1 MSIAITICA
10 VILYYTVGK
19 RYQSWILI
27 ALSLFVYWK
36 VVQWNILLLFSIALM
51 VGICAS
57 YLERNNTKT
66 AVAIPVSVI
75 IAGFFFLRFD
85 VGGLGFPL
93 GYSVLAFTSISILI
107 DQYRNPAHYRY
118 ADLLSYLLF
127 FPKIF
132 AGPIERASNFISS
145 SEKRFNNMSC
155 YVGFKYLIFAAF
167 CKLVITD
174 NLASTELTGIGV
186 NLWMEIFVYS
196 IGFFFD
202 FWAYTLMAIG
212 VGKLFGYDLSA
223 NFFKP
228 YYSSSFREFWH
239 RWNITLGTWLRDYIY
254 IPLGGNKLSYIKWA
268 LAVLLVFIVSGVWHG
283 TTLPFI
289 VWGICHGILLI
300 AERGLVSQKNLQ
312 LLLKVAYSMV
322 VFILVSL
329 LWQLFIVDSLGS
341 AIQRYASLFDSEPF
355 HGELAV
361 KLVLSSLAYILLT
374 SSRVFSLIQKSS
386 NNRTFVIAEVS
397 MLAVMLSALIF
408 LNCPMS
414 FNFFYFRF

>member
-10 VILYYTVGK
+10 IILYYTIGK
-19 RYQSWILI
+19 RYQSLILI
-27 ALSLFVYWK
+27 ALSLFVYWQ
-36 VVQWNILLLFSIALM
+36 VAQWDILLLFSIALM
-51 VGICAS
+51 VGICTT

-75 IAGFFFLRFD
+75 VGGFFFLRSD

-107 DQYRNPAHYRY
+107 DQYRKPAHYRY
-118 ADLLSYLLF
+118 ADILSYLLF

-132 AGPIERASNFISS
+132 AGPIERASSFISS
-145 SEKRFNNMSC
+145 SEKGFNGMSC

-167 CKLVITD
+167 CKLVVAD
-174 NLASTELTGIGV
+174 NLASTELTGVGV

-223 NFFKP
+223 NFFIP

-254 IPLGGNKLSYIKWA
+254 IPLGGNKLPYIKWA

-300 AERGLVSQKNLQ
+300 AERGLVTPKNLP
-312 LLLKVAYSMV
+312 LLKVAYSIV
-322 VFILVSL
+322 VFIFVSL

-361 KLVLSSLAYILLT
+361 KLVLSSLAYVLLT

-397 MLAVMLSALIF
+397 MLAVMLSALII

>member
-10 VILYYTVGK
+10 IILYYTVGK
-19 RYQSWILI
+19 HYQSWILI
-27 ALSLFVYWK
+27 ALSLFVYWQ
-36 VVQWNILLLFSIALM
+36 VAQWNILLLFSIALM
-51 VGICAS
+51 VGICTS
-57 YLERNNTKT
+57 YLERKTTKT
-66 AVAIPVSVI
+66 AVAIPIIVI
-75 IAGFFFLRFD
+75 IAGFFFLRSD
-85 VGGLGFPL
+85 IGGLGFPL

-118 ADLLSYLLF
+118 ADILSYLLF

-145 SEKRFNNMSC
+145 SEKGFNGMSC

-167 CKLVITD
+167 CKLVVAD
-174 NLASTELTGIGV
+174 NLASTELTGVGV
-186 NLWMEIFVYS
+186 NLWVEIFVYS

-212 VGKLFGYDLSA
+212 VGKFFGYNLST

-239 RWNITLGTWLRDYIY
+239 RWNITLGIWLRDYIY
-254 IPLGGNKLSYIKWA
+254 IPLGGNKLPYIKWA

-289 VWGICHGILLI
+289 VWGICHGFLLI
-300 AERGLVSQKNLQ
+300 AERGLVTKKNLP
-312 LLLKVAYSMV
+312 LLKVAYSIV
-322 VFILVSL
+322 VFILVSMI
-329 LWQLFIVDSLGS
+329 WQLFIVDSLGS
-341 AIQRYASLFDSEPF
+341 AIQRYSSLFDSEPF
-355 HGELAV
+355 YGELAV
-361 KLVLSSLAYILLT
+361 KLVLSSLAYIFLT

-397 MLAVMLSALIF
+397 MLAVMLSALIL

>member
-1 MSIAITICA
+1 MSIAIAICA
-10 VILYYTVGK
+10 IILYYTVGK
-19 RYQSWILI
+19 RYQSWILV
-27 ALSLFVYWK
+27 ALSLFVYWQ
-36 VVQWNILLLFSIALM
+36 VAQWNILLILSIAVM

-57 YLERNNTKT
+57 YLERNTTKT
-66 AVAIPVSVI
+66 AVAIPIIII
-75 IAGFFFLRFD
+75 IAGFFFLRSNI
-85 VGGLGFPL
+85 GGLGFPL

-107 DQYRNPAHYRY
+107 DHYRNPAHYRY
-118 ADLLSYLLF
+118 ADILSYLLF

-132 AGPIERASNFISS
+132 AGPIERTSNFISS
-145 SEKRFNNMSC
+145 SEKGFNGMSC

-167 CKLVITD
+167 CKLVVAD
-174 NLASTELTGIGV
+174 NLASTELTGTGV

-212 VGKLFGYDLSA
+212 VGKFFGYNLST

-254 IPLGGNKLSYIKWA
+254 IPLGGNKLPYIKWA

-289 VWGICHGILLI
+289 VWGICHGFLLI
-300 AERGLVSQKNLQ
+300 AERGLVTKKNLP
-312 LLLKVAYSMV
+312 LLKVAYSIV
-322 VFILVSL
+322 VFILVSM

-361 KLVLSSLAYILLT
+361 KLVLSSVAYILLT
-374 SSRVFSLIQKSS
+374 SSRVFSLVQKSS
-386 NNRTFVIAEVS
+386 DNRTFVITEVS
-397 MLAVMLSALIF
+397 MLAIMLLALII

>member
-10 VILYYTVGK
+10 IILYYTAGK

-27 ALSLFVYWK
+27 ALSLFVYWQ
-36 VVQWNILLLFSIALM
+36 VAQWNILLLFSIAVM

-57 YLERNNTKT
+57 YLERDNTKT

-75 IAGFFFLRFD
+75 VAGFFFLRSD
-85 VGGLGFPL
+85 IGGLGFPL
-93 GYSVLAFTSISILI
+93 GYSVLAFTSISILL
-107 DQYRNPAHYRY
+107 DQYRNPAHYRF
-118 ADLLSYLLF
+118 ADILSYLLF

-145 SEKRFNNMSC
+145 SEKRFNGMSC
-155 YVGFKYLIFAAF
+155 YVGFKYLIFAVF
-167 CKLVITD
+167 CKLVVAD

-228 YYSSSFREFWH
+228 YYSYSFREFWH

-254 IPLGGNKLSYIKWA
+254 IPLGGNKLPYIKWA

-300 AERGLVSQKNLQ
+300 AERGLVTPKKLP
-312 LLLKVAYSMV
+312 LLKVAYSIV

-361 KLVLSSLAYILLT
+361 KLVLSTLAYVLLT
-374 SSRVFSLIQKSS
+374 SSRVLSLIQKSS

-397 MLAVMLSALIF
+397 MLAVMLSALII
-408 LNCPMS
+408 LNCPLS

>member
-10 VILYYTVGK
+10 IILYYTAGK

-27 ALSLFVYWK
+27 ALSLFVYWQ
-36 VVQWNILLLFSIALM
+36 VAQWNILLLFSIAIM

-75 IAGFFFLRFD
+75 VAGFFFLRSD
-85 VGGLGFPL
+85 IGGLGFPL

-107 DQYRNPAHYRY
+107 DQYRNPARYRF
-118 ADLLSYLLF
+118 ADILSYLLF

-145 SEKRFNNMSC
+145 SEKRFNGMSC

-167 CKLVITD
+167 CKLVVAD
-174 NLASTELTGIGV
+174 NIASTELTGIGV

-212 VGKLFGYDLSA
+212 VGKLFGYNLSA

-254 IPLGGNKLSYIKWA
+254 IPLGGNKLPYIKWA

-300 AERGLVSQKNLQ
+300 VERGLVTPKKLP
-312 LLLKVAYSMV
+312 LLKVAYSIV

-361 KLVLSSLAYILLT
+361 KLVLSSLAYVLHT

-386 NNRTFVIAEVS
+386 DNRTFVIAEVS
-397 MLAVMLSALIF
+397 MLAVMLSALIL

>member
-10 VILYYTVGK
+10 IILYYTVGK

-27 ALSLFVYWK
+27 ALSLFVYWQ
-36 VVQWNILLLFSIALM
+36 VAQWNILLLFSIALM
-51 VGICAS
+51 VGICTS
-57 YLERNNTKT
+57 YLERNTTKT
-66 AVAIPVSVI
+66 AVAIPIIVI
-75 IAGFFFLRFD
+75 IAGFFFLRSD
-85 VGGLGFPL
+85 IGGLGFPL

-118 ADLLSYLLF
+118 ADILSYLLF

-145 SEKRFNNMSC
+145 SEKGFNGMSC

-167 CKLVITD
+167 CKLVVAD
-174 NLASTELTGIGV
+174 NLASTELTGVGV

-212 VGKLFGYDLSA
+212 VGKFFGYNLST

-228 YYSSSFREFWH
+228 YYSYSFREFWH

-254 IPLGGNKLSYIKWA
+254 IPLGGNKLPYIKWA

-289 VWGICHGILLI
+289 AWGICHGILLT
-300 AERGLVSQKNLQ
+300 AEKGLFNGNSLP
-312 LLLKVAYSMV
+312 LLLKVAYSIV
-322 VFILVSL
+322 VFIFVSL

-341 AIQRYASLFDSEPF
+341 AIQRYAFLFESEPF
-355 HGELAV
+355 HGEIAV
-361 KLVLSSLAYILLT
+361 KLVLSSLSYILLT
-374 SSRVFSLIQKSS
+374 SSRVVSLVQKSS
-386 NNRTFVIAEVS
+386 DNRTFVIAEVS
-397 MLAVMLSALIF
+397 MLAIMLSALIL

>member
-10 VILYYTVGK
+10 IILYYTVGK

-27 ALSLFVYWK
+27 ALSLFVYWQ
-36 VVQWNILLLFSIALM
+36 VAQWNILLFFSIALM
-51 VGICAS
+51 VGICTS
-57 YLERNNTKT
+57 YLERNTTKT
-66 AVAIPVSVI
+66 AVAIPIIVI
-75 IAGFFFLRFD
+75 IAGFFFLRSD
-85 VGGLGFPL
+85 IGGLGFPL

-107 DQYRNPAHYRY
+107 DQYRNPVHYRY
-118 ADLLSYLLF
+118 ADILSYLLF

-145 SEKRFNNMSC
+145 SEKLFNGMSC

-167 CKLVITD
+167 CKLVVAD

-254 IPLGGNKLSYIKWA
+254 IPLGGNKLPYIKWA

-300 AERGLVSQKNLQ
+300 AERGLVTQKNLQ
-312 LLLKVAYSMV
+312 PLKVAYSVV
-322 VFILVSL
+322 VFVFVSL
-329 LWQLFIVDSLGS
+329 LWQLFIVDFLDS
-341 AIQRYASLFDSEPF
+341 AIQKYASLFDSEPF

-374 SSRVFSLIQKSS
+374 SGRVFSLIQKSS

-397 MLAVMLSALIF
+397 MLAVMLSALIL
-408 LNCPMS
+408 LNCSMS

>member
-10 VILYYTVGK
+10 IILYYTIGK

-27 ALSLFVYWK
+27 ALSLFVYWQ
-36 VVQWNILLLFSIALM
+36 VAQWNILLLFSIALM
-51 VGICAS
+51 VGICTS
-57 YLERNNTKT
+57 YLERNTTKT
-66 AVAIPVSVI
+66 AVAIPIIVI
-75 IAGFFFLRFD
+75 IAVFFLLRSD
-85 VGGLGFPL
+85 VGRLGFPL

-107 DQYRNPAHYRY
+107 DQYRNPAHYRF
-118 ADLLSYLLF
+118 ADILSYLLF

-145 SEKRFNNMSC
+145 SEKRFNGMSC

-167 CKLVITD
+167 CKLVVAD

-254 IPLGGNKLSYIKWA
+254 IPLGGNKLPYIKWA

-300 AERGLVSQKNLQ
+300 AERGLVIANKLP
-312 LLLKVAYSMV
+312 LFKMAYSMV
-322 VFILVSL
+322 VFIFVSL
-329 LWQLFIVDSLGS
+329 LWQLFIVDSLDN

-397 MLAVMLSALIF
+397 MLAVMLSALIL

>member
-10 VILYYTVGK
+10 IILYYTIGK

-27 ALSLFVYWK
+27 VLSLFVYWQLA
-36 VVQWNILLLFSIALM
+36 QWNILLLFSIALM
-51 VGICAS
+51 VGICTS
-57 YLERNNTKT
+57 YLERNTTKT
-66 AVAIPVSVI
+66 AVAIPIIVI
-75 IAGFFFLRFD
+75 IAVFFFLRSD

-107 DQYRNPAHYRY
+107 DQYRNPAHYRF
-118 ADLLSYLLF
+118 ADILSYLLF

-145 SEKRFNNMSC
+145 SEKRFNGMSC

-167 CKLVITD
+167 CKLVVAD

-254 IPLGGNKLSYIKWA
+254 IPLGGNKLPYIKWA

-300 AERGLVSQKNLQ
+300 VERGLVTPQKLP
-312 LLLKVAYSMV
+312 LLKVAYSIV

-329 LWQLFIVDSLGS
+329 LWQLFIVDSLGN
-341 AIQRYASLFDSEPF
+341 AIQIYASLFDSEPF
-355 HGELAV
+355 HGELTV
-361 KLVLSSLAYILLT
+361 KLVLSSLAYVLLT

-386 NNRTFVIAEVS
+386 DNRTFVIAEVS
-397 MLAVMLSALIF
+397 MLAVMLSALIL

>member
-1 MSIAITICA
+1 MSIGITICA
-10 VILYYTVGK
+10 IILYYTVGK

-27 ALSLFVYWK
+27 ALSLFVYWQ
-36 VVQWNILLLFSIALM
+36 VVQWNILLILSIAVM

-57 YLERNNTKT
+57 YLERNTTKT
-66 AVAIPVSVI
+66 AVAIPIIVI
-75 IAGFFFLRFD
+75 IAGFFFLRSNI
-85 VGGLGFPL
+85 GGLGFPL

-118 ADLLSYLLF
+118 ADILSYLLF

-132 AGPIERASNFISS
+132 AGPIERTSNFISS
-145 SEKRFNNMSC
+145 SEKGFNGMSC

-167 CKLVITD
+167 CKLVVAD
-174 NLASTELTGIGV
+174 NLASTELTGTGV

-212 VGKLFGYDLSA
+212 VGKFFGYNLST

-254 IPLGGNKLSYIKWA
+254 IPLGGNKLPYIKWA

-289 VWGICHGILLI
+289 VWGICHGFLLI
-300 AERGLVSQKNLQ
+300 AERGLVTKKNLP
-312 LLLKVAYSMV
+312 LLKVAYSIV
-322 VFILVSL
+322 VFILVSM

-361 KLVLSSLAYILLT
+361 KLVMSSLAYVLLT

-386 NNRTFVIAEVS
+386 DNRTFVIAEVS
-397 MLAVMLSALIF
+397 MLAVMLSALIL

>member
-10 VILYYTVGK
+10 IILYYTLGK

-27 ALSLFVYWK
+27 ALSLFVYWQ
-36 VVQWNILLLFSIALM
+36 VAQWNILLLFSIALM
-51 VGICAS
+51 VGICTS
-57 YLERNNTKT
+57 YLERNTTKT
-66 AVAIPVSVI
+66 AVAIPIIVI
-75 IAGFFFLRFD
+75 IAVFFLLRSD
-85 VGGLGFPL
+85 VGRLGFSL

-107 DQYRNPAHYRY
+107 DQYRNPAHYRF
-118 ADLLSYLLF
+118 ADILSYLLF

-145 SEKRFNNMSC
+145 SEKRFNGMSC

-167 CKLVITD
+167 CKLVVAD

-228 YYSSSFREFWH
+228 YYSSSYREFWH

-254 IPLGGNKLSYIKWA
+254 IPLGGNKLPYIKWA

-300 AERGLVSQKNLQ
+300 TERSLVTSQKLP
-312 LLLKVAYSMV
+312 LLKVAYSIV

-361 KLVLSSLAYILLT
+361 KLVLNGLAYILLT

-386 NNRTFVIAEVS
+386 DNRTFVIAEVS
-397 MLAVMLSALIF
+397 MLAVMLSALIL

>member
-10 VILYYTVGK
+10 IILYYTVGK

-27 ALSLFVYWK
+27 ALSLFVYWQ
-36 VVQWNILLLFSIALM
+36 VAHWNILLLFSIALM
-51 VGICAS
+51 VGICTS
-57 YLERNNTKT
+57 YLERNTTKT
-66 AVAIPVSVI
+66 AVAIPVIVI
-75 IAGFFFLRFD
+75 IAGFFFLRSD
-85 VGGLGFPL
+85 IGGLGFPL

-118 ADLLSYLLF
+118 ADILSYLLF

-132 AGPIERASNFISS
+132 AGPIERASSFISS
-145 SEKRFNNMSC
+145 SEKGFNGMSC

-167 CKLVITD
+167 CKLMVAD
-174 NLASTELTGIGV
+174 NLASTEFTCIGL

-228 YYSSSFREFWH
+228 YYSSSFRAFWH

-254 IPLGGNKLSYIKWA
+254 IPLGGNKLPYIKWA

-283 TTLPFI
+283 ATLPFI
-289 VWGICHGILLI
+289 AWGICHGLLII
-300 AERGLVSQKNLQ
+300 AERSLFNRNRFSP
-312 LLLKVAYSMV
+312 LLKVAYSIV
-322 VFILVSL
+322 VFIFVSL

-355 HGELAV
+355 HGDIAG
-361 KLVLSSLAYILLT
+361 KLVLSGLAYILLT
-374 SSRVFSLIQKSS
+374 SSAVFSLVQKSS
-386 NNRTFVIAEVS
+386 DNRTFVIAEVL
-397 MLAVMLSALIF
+397 MLAVMLSALVL

>member
-1 MSIAITICA
+1 MSIAITICTI
-10 VILYYTVGK
+10 ILYYTAGK

-27 ALSLFVYWK
+27 ALSLFVYWQ
-36 VVQWNILLLFSIALM
+36 VAQWNILLLFSIAVM

-75 IAGFFFLRFD
+75 VAGFFFLRSD
-85 VGGLGFPL
+85 IGGLGFPL

-107 DQYRNPAHYRY
+107 DQYRNPARYRFT
-118 ADLLSYLLF
+118 DILSYLLF

-145 SEKRFNNMSC
+145 SEKRFNGMSC

-167 CKLVITD
+167 CKLVVAD

-212 VGKLFGYDLSA
+212 VGKVFGYDLSA

-254 IPLGGNKLSYIKWA
+254 IPLGGNKLPYIKWA

-300 AERGLVSQKNLQ
+300 AERGLVTKKNLP
-312 LLLKVAYSMV
+312 LLKVAYSIV
-322 VFILVSL
+322 VFIFVSL
-329 LWQLFIVDSLGS
+329 LWQLFIVDSLVS

-361 KLVLSSLAYILLT
+361 KLVLSSLAYVLLT

-397 MLAVMLSALIF
+397 ILAVMLSALII
-408 LNCPMS
+408 LNCPLS

>member
-10 VILYYTVGK
+10 IILYYTVGK

-27 ALSLFVYWK
+27 ALSLFVYWQ
-36 VVQWNILLLFSIALM
+36 VAQWNILLLFSIAVM

-75 IAGFFFLRFD
+75 VAGFFFLRSD
-85 VGGLGFPL
+85 IGGLGFPL

-107 DQYRNPAHYRY
+107 DQYRNPAHYRF
-118 ADLLSYLLF
+118 ADILSYLLF

-145 SEKRFNNMSC
+145 SEKRFNGMSC

-167 CKLVITD
+167 CKLVVAD
-174 NLASTELTGIGV
+174 NLASTELTGVGV

-254 IPLGGNKLSYIKWA
+254 IPLGGNKLPYIKRA

-300 AERGLVSQKNLQ
+300 AERGLVTPKNLP
-312 LLLKVAYSMV
+312 LLKVAYSIV
-322 VFILVSL
+322 VFIFVSL

-341 AIQRYASLFDSEPF
+341 AIQRYTSLFDSEPF

-361 KLVLSSLAYILLT
+361 KLALSSLAYVLLT
-374 SSRVFSLIQKSS
+374 SSSVFSLIQKSS

-397 MLAVMLSALIF
+397 MLAVMLSVLIF
-408 LNCPMS
+408 LNCPLS

>member
-10 VILYYTVGK
+10 IILYYTIGK

-27 ALSLFVYWK
+27 ALSLFVYWQ
-36 VVQWNILLLFSIALM
+36 VAQWNILLLFSIALM
-51 VGICAS
+51 VGICTS
-57 YLERNNTKT
+57 YLERNTTKT
-66 AVAIPVSVI
+66 AVAIPIIVI
-75 IAGFFFLRFD
+75 IAVFFLLRSD
-85 VGGLGFPL
+85 VGRLGFPL

-107 DQYRNPAHYRY
+107 DQYRNPAHYRF
-118 ADLLSYLLF
+118 ADILSYLLF

-145 SEKRFNNMSC
+145 SEKRFNGMSC

-167 CKLVITD
+167 CKLVVAD

-186 NLWMEIFVYS
+186 NLLMEIFVYS

-228 YYSSSFREFWH
+228 YYSSSYREFWH

-254 IPLGGNKLSYIKWA
+254 IPLGGNKLPYVKWA
-268 LAVLLVFIVSGVWHG
+268 LAVLIVFIISGVWHG

-300 AERGLVSQKNLQ
+300 AERSLVTPKKLP
-312 LLLKVAYSMV
+312 LLKVAYSIV

-361 KLVLSSLAYILLT
+361 KLVLSSLAYVLLT

-386 NNRTFVIAEVS
+386 DNRTFVIAEVS
-397 MLAVMLSALIF
+397 MLAVMLSALIL

>member
-1 MSIAITICA
+1 MSIAITICTI
-10 VILYYTVGK
+10 ILYYTVGK

-27 ALSLFVYWK
+27 ALSLFVYWQ
-36 VVQWNILLLFSIALM
+36 VAQWNILLLFSIALM
-51 VGICAS
+51 VGICTS
-57 YLERNNTKT
+57 YLERNTTKT
-66 AVAIPVSVI
+66 AVAIPIIVI
-75 IAGFFFLRFD
+75 IAGFFFLRSD
-85 VGGLGFPL
+85 IGGLGFPL

-118 ADLLSYLLF
+118 ADILSYLLF

-132 AGPIERASNFISS
+132 AGPIERALNFISS
-145 SEKRFNNMSC
+145 SEKGFNGMSC

-167 CKLVITD
+167 CKLVVAD
-174 NLASTELTGIGV
+174 NLASTELTGVGV

-254 IPLGGNKLSYIKWA
+254 ILLGGNKLPYIKWA

-300 AERGLVSQKNLQ
+300 AERGLVTPKKLP
-312 LLLKVAYSMV
+312 LLKVAYSIV
-322 VFILVSL
+322 VFIFVSL

-361 KLVLSSLAYILLT
+361 KLVLSSLAYVLLT
-374 SSRVFSLIQKSS
+374 SSKVFSLIQKSS
-386 NNRTFVIAEVS
+386 DNRTFVIAEVS
-397 MLAVMLSALIF
+397 VLAVMLSALIL

>member
-1 MSIAITICA
+1 MSIAISICA
-10 VILYYTVGK
+10 IILYYTIGK

-27 ALSLFVYWK
+27 ALSLFVYWQ
-36 VVQWNILLLFSIALM
+36 VAQWNVLLLFSIALM
-51 VGICAS
+51 VVICTS
-57 YLERNNTKT
+57 YLERNNIKT
-66 AVAIPVSVI
+66 AVAIPVSMIV
-75 IAGFFFLRFD
+75 AGFFFLRSD

-93 GYSVLAFTSISILI
+93 GYSVLAFTSISMLI
-107 DQYRNPAHYRY
+107 DQYRNPVHYRY
-118 ADLLSYLLF
+118 ADILSYLLF

-145 SEKRFNNMSC
+145 SEKRFNGMSC

-167 CKLVITD
+167 CKLVVAD
-174 NLASTELTGIGV
+174 NLASPEFIGIGL
-186 NLWMEIFVYS
+186 NLWMEIFVYA

-228 YYSSSFREFWH
+228 FYSSSFREFWH
-239 RWNITLGTWLRDYIY
+239 RWNITLGTWLRDYLY
-254 IPLGGNKLSYIKWA
+254 IPLGGNKLPYIKWA
-268 LAVLLVFIVSGVWHG
+268 LAVMLVFIVSGVWHG

-300 AERGLVSQKNLQ
+300 AERGLVTPQKIP
-312 LLLKVAYSMV
+312 LLKVAYSIV
-322 VFILVSL
+322 VFIFVSL

-361 KLVLSSLAYILLT
+361 KLVLSSLAYVLLT

-397 MLAVMLSALIF
+397 MLAVMLSSLII

>member
-1 MSIAITICA
+1 MSIGITICA
-10 VILYYTVGK
+10 IILYYTVGK

-27 ALSLFVYWK
+27 ALSLFVYWQ
-36 VVQWNILLLFSIALM
+36 VAQWNILLLFSIALI
-51 VGICAS
+51 VGICSS
-57 YLERNNTKT
+57 YLERNTTKT
-66 AVAIPVSVI
+66 AVAIPIIVI
-75 IAGFFFLRFD
+75 IAGFFFLRSD

-118 ADLLSYLLF
+118 ADILSYLLF

-145 SEKRFNNMSC
+145 SKKGFNGMSC

-167 CKLVITD
+167 CKLVVAD
-174 NLASTELTGIGV
+174 NLASTELTGVGV

-212 VGKLFGYDLSA
+212 VGKFFGYDLSA

-254 IPLGGNKLSYIKWA
+254 IPLGGNKLPYIKWA

-300 AERGLVSQKNLQ
+300 AERGLVTLQKLP
-312 LLLKVAYSMV
+312 LLKVAYSIV

-341 AIQRYASLFDSEPF
+341 AIKRYASLFDSEPF

-361 KLVLSSLAYILLT
+361 KLVLSSLAYVLLT

-386 NNRTFVIAEVS
+386 DNRTFVITEVS
-397 MLAVMLSALIF
+397 MLAVMLSALIL

>member
-10 VILYYTVGK
+10 IILYYTVGK

-27 ALSLFVYWK
+27 ALSLFVYWQ
-36 VVQWNILLLFSIALM
+36 VAQWNILLLFSIAVM

-75 IAGFFFLRFD
+75 VAGFFFLRSD
-85 VGGLGFPL
+85 IGGFGFPL

-107 DQYRNPAHYRY
+107 DQYRNPVHYRY
-118 ADLLSYLLF
+118 ADILSYLLF

-132 AGPIERASNFISS
+132 AGPIERASNFISP
-145 SEKRFNNMSC
+145 SEKLFNGMSC

-167 CKLVITD
+167 CKLVVAD

-212 VGKLFGYDLSA
+212 VGKVFGYDLSA

-254 IPLGGNKLSYIKWA
+254 IPLGGNKLPYIKWA

-300 AERGLVSQKNLQ
+300 VERGLVTPKKLP
-312 LLLKVAYSMV
+312 LLKEAYSIV

-341 AIQRYASLFDSEPF
+341 AIQRYVSLFDSEPF

-361 KLVLSSLAYILLT
+361 KLVLSSLAYVLLT

-386 NNRTFVIAEVS
+386 DNRTFVIAEVS
-397 MLAVMLSALIF
+397 MLAVMLSALIL

>member
-10 VILYYTVGK
+10 IILYYTIGK

-27 ALSLFVYWK
+27 ALSLFVYWQ
-36 VVQWNILLLFSIALM
+36 VAQWNILLLFSIALM
-51 VGICAS
+51 VGICTS
-57 YLERNNTKT
+57 YLERNTTKT
-66 AVAIPVSVI
+66 AVAIPIIVI
-75 IAGFFFLRFD
+75 IAGFFFLRAD
-85 VGGLGFPL
+85 VGWLGFPL

-107 DQYRNPAHYRY
+107 DQYRNPVHYRF
-118 ADLLSYLLF
+118 ADVLSYLLF
-127 FPKIF
+127 FPKIS

-145 SEKRFNNMSC
+145 SEKRFNGMSC

-167 CKLVITD
+167 SKLVVAD

-212 VGKLFGYDLSA
+212 VGKVFGYDLSA

-254 IPLGGNKLSYIKWA
+254 IPLGGNKLPYIKWA
-268 LAVLLVFIVSGVWHG
+268 LAALLVFIVSGVWHG

-300 AERGLVSQKNLQ
+300 VERGLVTPKKLP
-312 LLLKVAYSMV
+312 LLKVAYSIV

-341 AIQRYASLFDSEPF
+341 AIQRYASLFDSKPF

-361 KLVLSSLAYILLT
+361 KLVLSSLAYVLLT

-386 NNRTFVIAEVS
+386 DNRTFVIAEVS
-397 MLAVMLSALIF
+397 MLAVMLSALII
-408 LNCPMS
+408 LNCPLS

>member
-10 VILYYTVGK
+10 IILYYTVGK

-27 ALSLFVYWK
+27 ALSLFVYWQ
-36 VVQWNILLLFSIALM
+36 VAQWNILLLFSIAVM

-75 IAGFFFLRFD
+75 AAGFFFLRSD
-85 VGGLGFPL
+85 IGGFGFPL

-107 DQYRNPAHYRY
+107 DQYRNPVHYRY
-118 ADLLSYLLF
+118 ADILSYLLF

-132 AGPIERASNFISS
+132 AGPIERASNFISP
-145 SEKRFNNMSC
+145 SEKLFNGMSC

-167 CKLVITD
+167 CKLVVAD

-212 VGKLFGYDLSA
+212 VGKFFGYNIST

-254 IPLGGNKLSYIKWA
+254 IPLGGNKLPYIKWA
-268 LAVLLVFIVSGVWHG
+268 LAVLFVFIVSGVWHG

-300 AERGLVSQKNLQ
+300 TERGLVTKKNLP
-312 LLLKVAYSMV
+312 LLKVAYSIV
-322 VFILVSL
+322 VFIFVSL

-397 MLAVMLSALIF
+397 MLSVMLIVLIL
-408 LNCPMS
+408 LNCTMS

>member
-10 VILYYTVGK
+10 IVLYYTIGK

-27 ALSLFVYWK
+27 ALSLFVYWQ
-36 VVQWNILLLFSIALM
+36 VAQWNILLLFSIALM
-51 VGICAS
+51 VGICTS
-57 YLERNNTKT
+57 YLERNTTKT
-66 AVAIPVSVI
+66 AVAIPIIVI
-75 IAGFFFLRFD
+75 IAGFFFLRSD
-85 VGGLGFPL
+85 IGGLGFPL

-107 DQYRNPAHYRY
+107 DQYRNPAHYRF
-118 ADLLSYLLF
+118 ADILSYLLF

-145 SEKRFNNMSC
+145 SEKRFNGMSC

-167 CKLVITD
+167 CKLVIAD
-174 NLASTELTGIGV
+174 NLASTEFTGIGV

-212 VGKLFGYDLSA
+212 TGKLFGYDLSV

-254 IPLGGNKLSYIKWA
+254 IPLGGNKLPYIKWA

-300 AERGLVSQKNLQ
+300 VERGLVTPKKLP
-312 LLLKVAYSMV
+312 LLKVAYSIV

-329 LWQLFIVDSLGS
+329 LWQLFIVDSLGC
-341 AIQRYASLFDSEPF
+341 AIQRYASLFNSEPF
-355 HGELAV
+355 HGKLAV
-361 KLVLSSLAYILLT
+361 KLVLSSLAYVLLT

-386 NNRTFVIAEVS
+386 DNRTFVIAEVS
-397 MLAVMLSALIF
+397 MIAVMLSALIL
-408 LNCPMS
+408 LNCPMT

>member
-27 ALSLFVYWK
+27 ALSLFVYWQ
-36 VVQWNILLLFSIALM
+36 VAQWNILLLFSIAVM

-322 VFILVSL
+322 VFIFVSL

-355 HGELAV
+355 HGELV
-361 KLVLSSLAYILLT
+361 VQLVLSSLAYILLT

>member
-1 MSIAITICA
+1 MSIVITICA
-10 VILYYTVGK
+10 IILYYTVGK

-27 ALSLFVYWK
+27 ALSLFVYWQ
-36 VVQWNILLLFSIALM
+36 VAQWNILLILSIAVM

-57 YLERNNTKT
+57 YLERNTTKT
-66 AVAIPVSVI
+66 AVAIPIIVI
-75 IAGFFFLRFD
+75 IAGFFFLRSNI
-85 VGGLGFPL
+85 GGLGFPL

-118 ADLLSYLLF
+118 ADILSYLLF

-132 AGPIERASNFISS
+132 AGPIERTSNFISS
-145 SEKRFNNMSC
+145 SEKGFNGMSC

-167 CKLVITD
+167 CKLVVAD
-174 NLASTELTGIGV
+174 NLASTELTGTGV

-212 VGKLFGYDLSA
+212 VGKFFGYNLST

-254 IPLGGNKLSYIKWA
+254 IPLGGNKLPYIKWA

-289 VWGICHGILLI
+289 VWGICHGFLLI
-300 AERGLVSQKNLQ
+300 AERGLVTKKNLP
-312 LLLKVAYSMV
+312 LLKVAYSIV
-322 VFILVSL
+322 VFILVSM

-361 KLVLSSLAYILLT
+361 KLVLSSVAYILLT
-374 SSRVFSLIQKSS
+374 SSRVFSLVQKSS
-386 NNRTFVIAEVS
+386 DNRTFVITEVS
-397 MLAVMLSALIF
+397 MLAIMLLALII

>member
-1 MSIAITICA
+1 MSIAITICTI
-10 VILYYTVGK
+10 ILYYTIGK

-27 ALSLFVYWK
+27 ALSLFVYWQ
-36 VVQWNILLLFSIALM
+36 VAQWNILLLFSIALM
-51 VGICAS
+51 VGICTS
-57 YLERNNTKT
+57 YLERNTTKT
-66 AVAIPVSVI
+66 AVAIPIIVI
-75 IAGFFFLRFD
+75 IAVFFYLRSD

-107 DQYRNPAHYRY
+107 DQYRNPAHYRF
-118 ADLLSYLLF
+118 ADILSYLLF

-145 SEKRFNNMSC
+145 SEKRFNGMSC

-167 CKLVITD
+167 CKLLVAD

-239 RWNITLGTWLRDYIY
+239 RWNITLGTWLRNYIY
-254 IPLGGNKLSYIKWA
+254 IPLGGNKLPYIKWA

-289 VWGICHGILLI
+289 IWGICHGILLI
-300 AERGLVSQKNLQ
+300 VERGLVIKIYLP
-312 LLLKVAYSMV
+312 LLKVAYSIV

-361 KLVLSSLAYILLT
+361 KLVLSCLAYVLLT

-397 MLAVMLSALIF
+397 MLAVMLSALII
-408 LNCPMS
+408 LNCPLS

>member
-239 RWNITLGTWLRDYIY
+239 RWNITLGTWLRYYIY

-300 AERGLVSQKNLQ
+300 AERGLVYQKNLQ

-322 VFILVSL
+322 VFIFVSL

>member
-1 MSIAITICA
+1 
-10 VILYYTVGK
+10 
-19 RYQSWILI
+19 
-27 ALSLFVYWK
+27 
-36 VVQWNILLLFSIALM
+36 M
-51 VGICAS
+51 VGICTS
-57 YLERNNTKT
+57 YLERNTTKT
-66 AVAIPVSVI
+66 AVAIPIIVI
-75 IAGFFFLRFD
+75 IAGFFFLRSD
-85 VGGLGFPL
+85 IGGLGFPL

-118 ADLLSYLLF
+118 ADILSYLLF

-132 AGPIERASNFISS
+132 AGPIERALNFISS
-145 SEKRFNNMSC
+145 SEKGFNGMSC

-167 CKLVITD
+167 CKLVVAD
-174 NLASTELTGIGV
+174 NLASTELTGVGV

-254 IPLGGNKLSYIKWA
+254 ILLGGNKLPYIKWA

-300 AERGLVSQKNLQ
+300 AERGLVTPKKLP
-312 LLLKVAYSMV
+312 LLKVAYSIV
-322 VFILVSL
+322 VFIFVSL

-361 KLVLSSLAYILLT
+361 KLVLSSLAYVLLT
-374 SSRVFSLIQKSS
+374 SSKVFSLIQKSS
-386 NNRTFVIAEVS
+386 DNRTFVIAEVS
-397 MLAVMLSALIF
+397 VLAVMLSALIL

>member
-1 MSIAITICA
+1 MSIAITICTI
-10 VILYYTVGK
+10 ILYYTVGK

-27 ALSLFVYWK
+27 ALSLFVYWQ
-36 VVQWNILLLFSIALM
+36 VAQWNILLLFSIALM
-51 VGICAS
+51 VGICTS
-57 YLERNNTKT
+57 YLERNTTKT
-66 AVAIPVSVI
+66 AVAIPIIVI
-75 IAGFFFLRFD
+75 IAGFFFLRSD
-85 VGGLGFPL
+85 IGGLGFPL

-118 ADLLSYLLF
+118 ADILNYLLF

-132 AGPIERASNFISS
+132 AGPIERALNFISS
-145 SEKRFNNMSC
+145 SEKGFNGMSC

-167 CKLVITD
+167 CKLVVAD
-174 NLASTELTGIGV
+174 NLASTELTGVGV

-254 IPLGGNKLSYIKWA
+254 ILLGGNKLPYIKWA

-300 AERGLVSQKNLQ
+300 AERGLVTPKKLP
-312 LLLKVAYSMV
+312 LLKVAYSIV
-322 VFILVSL
+322 VFIFVSL

-361 KLVLSSLAYILLT
+361 KLVLSSLAYVLLT
-374 SSRVFSLIQKSS
+374 SSKVFSLIQKSS
-386 NNRTFVIAEVS
+386 DNRTFVIAEVS
-397 MLAVMLSALIF
+397 VLAVMLSALIL

>member
-10 VILYYTVGK
+10 IILYYTVGK

-27 ALSLFVYWK
+27 ALSLFVYWQLA
-36 VVQWNILLLFSIALM
+36 QWNVLIIFSIAIM

-57 YLERNNTKT
+57 YLERHNTKT
-66 AVAIPVSVI
+66 AVAIPIIVI
-75 IAGFFFLRFD
+75 IAGFFFLRSG

-107 DQYRNPAHYRY
+107 DQYRHPAHYRY
-118 ADLLSYLLF
+118 ADILSYLLF

-145 SEKRFNNMSC
+145 SEKLFNGMSC

-167 CKLVITD
+167 CKLVVAD
-174 NLASTELTGIGV
+174 NLVSTEFIGIGL

-254 IPLGGNKLSYIKWA
+254 IPLGGNKLPYTKWA

-289 VWGICHGILLI
+289 VWGISHGILLI
-300 AERGLVSQKNLQ
+300 AERGLVSQKNIH
-312 LLLKVAYSMV
+312 LLKVAYSIV
-322 VFILVSL
+322 VFIFISL

-341 AIQRYASLFDSEPF
+341 AIQRYTSLFDSEPF

-361 KLVLSSLAYILLT
+361 KLVLSCLAYILLT
-374 SSRVFSLIQKSS
+374 SSRVFSLVQKSS
-386 NNRTFVIAEVS
+386 DSRIFVIAEVS
-397 MLAVMLSALIF
+397 MLAIMLSALI
-408 LNCPMS
+408 LMNCPMS

>member
-1 MSIAITICA
+1 MSIAISICA
-10 VILYYTVGK
+10 IILYYTIGK

-27 ALSLFVYWK
+27 ALSLFVYWQ
-36 VVQWNILLLFSIALM
+36 VAQWNTLLLFSIAVM
-51 VGICAS
+51 VVICAS
-57 YLERNNTKT
+57 YLGHNHTKT

-75 IAGFFFLRFD
+75 VAGFFFLKSD

-118 ADLLSYLLF
+118 ADILSYLLF

-145 SEKRFNNMSC
+145 SEKGFNGMSC
-155 YVGFKYLIFAAF
+155 YVSFKYLIFAAF
-167 CKLVITD
+167 CKLVVAD
-174 NLASTELTGIGV
+174 NLASTEFTGIGL
-186 NLWMEIFVYS
+186 NLWMEIFVYA

-223 NFFKP
+223 NFSKP

-254 IPLGGNKLSYIKWA
+254 IPLGGNKLPYIKWA

-289 VWGICHGILLI
+289 VWGICHGVLLI
-300 AERGLVSQKNLQ
+300 AERGLVTQKKLP
-312 LLLKVAYSMV
+312 LLKVAYSIV

-361 KLVLSSLAYILLT
+361 KLVLSSLAYVLLT

-397 MLAVMLSALIF
+397 MLAVMLSALII

>member
-10 VILYYTVGK
+10 IILYYTAGK

-27 ALSLFVYWK
+27 ALSLFVYWQ
-36 VVQWNILLLFSIALM
+36 VAQWNILLLFSIAVM

-57 YLERNNTKT
+57 YLERDNTKT

-75 IAGFFFLRFD
+75 VAGFFFLRSD
-85 VGGLGFPL
+85 IGGLGFPL
-93 GYSVLAFTSISILI
+93 GYSVLAFTSISILL
-107 DQYRNPAHYRY
+107 DQYRNPAHYRF
-118 ADLLSYLLF
+118 ADILSYLLF

-145 SEKRFNNMSC
+145 SEKRFNGMSC
-155 YVGFKYLIFAAF
+155 YVGFKYLIFAVF
-167 CKLVITD
+167 CKLVVAD

-212 VGKLFGYDLSA
+212 VGKLFEYDLSA

-254 IPLGGNKLSYIKWA
+254 IPLGGNKLPYIKWA

-300 AERGLVSQKNLQ
+300 AERGLVTKINLP
-312 LLLKVAYSMV
+312 LLKVAYSIV
-322 VFILVSL
+322 VFIFVSL

-361 KLVLSSLAYILLT
+361 KLLLSSLAYIFLT
-374 SSRVFSLIQKSS
+374 SSSVFSLIQKSS

-397 MLAVMLSALIF
+397 MLAVMLSVLIF
-408 LNCPMS
+408 LNCPLS

>member
-10 VILYYTVGK
+10 IILYYTVGK

-27 ALSLFVYWK
+27 ALSLFVYWQ
-36 VVQWNILLLFSIALM
+36 VAQWNILLLFSIALM
-51 VGICAS
+51 VGICTS
-57 YLERNNTKT
+57 YLERNTTKT
-66 AVAIPVSVI
+66 AVTIPIIVI
-75 IAGFFFLRFD
+75 IAGFFFLRSD
-85 VGGLGFPL
+85 IGSLGFPL

-118 ADLLSYLLF
+118 VDILSYLLF

-132 AGPIERASNFISS
+132 AGPIERASNFISL
-145 SEKRFNNMSC
+145 SEKGFNGMSC
-155 YVGFKYLIFAAF
+155 YVGFKYLTFAAF
-167 CKLVITD
+167 CKLVVAD
-174 NLASTELTGIGV
+174 NLASTELTGVGV

-212 VGKLFGYDLSA
+212 VGKLFGYDLSV

-254 IPLGGNKLSYIKWA
+254 ISLGGNKLPYIKWA

-289 VWGICHGILLI
+289 VWGICHWILLI
-300 AERGLVSQKNLQ
+300 AERGLVTKIKLP
-312 LLLKVAYSMV
+312 LLKVAYSIV
-322 VFILVSL
+322 VFIFVSL

-361 KLVLSSLAYILLT
+361 KHVLCSLAYVLLT

-397 MLAVMLSALIF
+397 MLAVMLSALII
-408 LNCPMS
+408 LNCPIS

>member
-10 VILYYTVGK
+10 IILYYTIGK

-27 ALSLFVYWK
+27 ALSLFVYWQ
-36 VVQWNILLLFSIALM
+36 VAQWNILLLFSIALM
-51 VGICAS
+51 VGICTS
-57 YLERNNTKT
+57 YLERNTTKT
-66 AVAIPVSVI
+66 AVAIPIIVI
-75 IAGFFFLRFD
+75 IAVFFLLRSD
-85 VGGLGFPL
+85 VGRLGFPL

-107 DQYRNPAHYRY
+107 DQYRNPAHYRF
-118 ADLLSYLLF
+118 ADILSYLLF

-145 SEKRFNNMSC
+145 SEKRFNGMSC

-167 CKLVITD
+167 CKLVVAD

-228 YYSSSFREFWH
+228 YYSSSYREFWH

-254 IPLGGNKLSYIKWA
+254 IPLGGNKLPYIKWA

-300 AERGLVSQKNLQ
+300 AERSLVTPKKLP
-312 LLLKVAYSMV
+312 LLKVAYSIV

-361 KLVLSSLAYILLT
+361 KLVLSSLAYVLLT

-386 NNRTFVIAEVS
+386 DNRTFVIAEVS
-397 MLAVMLSALIF
+397 MLAVMLSALIL

>member
-10 VILYYTVGK
+10 IILYYTVGK

-27 ALSLFVYWK
+27 ALSLFVYWQ
-36 VVQWNILLLFSIALM
+36 VAQWNILLLFSIAVM
-51 VGICAS
+51 VGICTS

-75 IAGFFFLRFD
+75 IAGFFFLRSD

-118 ADLLSYLLF
+118 ADILSYLLF

-132 AGPIERASNFISS
+132 AGPIERTSNFISS
-145 SEKRFNNMSC
+145 SEKGFNGMSC

-167 CKLVITD
+167 CKLMVAD
-174 NLASTELTGIGV
+174 NLASTEFTGIGL

-228 YYSSSFREFWH
+228 YYSYSFREFWH

-254 IPLGGNKLSYIKWA
+254 IPLGGNKLPYIKWA

-300 AERGLVSQKNLQ
+300 AERGLVTHKKLP
-312 LLLKVAYSMV
+312 LLKVAYSIV

-361 KLVLSSLAYILLT
+361 KLVQSTLAYVLLT
-374 SSRVFSLIQKSS
+374 SSRVLSLIQKSS

-397 MLAVMLSALIF
+397 MLAVMLSALII
-408 LNCPMS
+408 LNCPLS